1 MYRSTHCSVPHAL
14 SSANAAACPS
24 MMPPAIS
31 REPDGTFNE
40 DYCTW
45 CYSNGTYTY
54 SNMDDLLDYLVNH
67 MATDTW
73 PPDQVRTYFENLL
86 PTLKH
91 WQETE

>member
-1 MYRSTHCSVPHAL
+1 
-14 SSANAAACPS
+14 
-24 MMPPAIS
+24 MPLDDTIIS
-31 REPDGTFNE
+31 REPNGTFNE

-54 SNMDDLLDYLVNH
+54 NNIDDLLDYLVQH